1 MDRRLNGKVPVIFGR
16 YQRNALTLK
25 QILFQEVILTIFYL
39 RNPLIVGFS
48 IDPDLAR
55 PLVFVSNLIINNLLM
70 DFLFPIYALYI
81 LKKNVP
87 KFFQANSCEVVRST
101 PFFVR
106 NPKIQPRVDFGHD
119 WEWTARYN
127 DNYEDEKGRPS
138 TSKKMSHDG

>member
-1 MDRRLNGKVPVIFGR
+1 
-16 YQRNALTLK
+16 
-25 QILFQEVILTIFYL
+25 
-39 RNPLIVGFS
+39 
-48 IDPDLAR
+48 
-55 PLVFVSNLIINNLLM
+55 M

-106 NPKIQPRVDFGHD
+106 NPTIQPRVDFGHD

-127 DNYEDEKGRPS
+127 DNYGDEKGRPS
-138 TSKKMSHDG
+138 TSKKMSHDGEISTKHWFENEGCQNQRKAKTDILELQSRNGKLFLIDFGKILW